1 MSKRAAPL
9 KIPEF
14 VCLLA
19 LMGSIVALSIDAVL
33 PALAEIGGDL
43 ALDNPND
50 AQLIVSIMFLGLA
63 VGQVFAGPLSDSF
76 GRKPVIYVGYIIFI
90 LGCVL
95 SMLAESFAVMLAGR
109 FLQGLGASAPRTVSV
124 ALVRDGYEGSAMAR
138 IMSIVAAIFIF
149 VPTIAPAIGQ
159 AVLLFLHWR
168 AIFAL
173 LLVTALVAFAWFAV
187 RQPETLVPE
196 ARRPFALSDIAT
208 GTRDVLGRRQVLGY
222 TIALGIMLGAFIGYL
237 SSAQQVFQ
245 VVFSKGNWFAFYF
258 GVASLA
264 IGSASVFNARV
275 VVRKGMSYMTSRAL
289 VVVTVVSAL
298 YLPVVVLCDGV
309 PPLWSFMVWLLLSMF
324 CHGILFGNFNSL
336 AMEPIGHI
344 AGLGAAVVGS
354 LSTLIALPLGWSI
367 GAAFD
372 GTLQPLVAGFAMT
385 GTLAIVVT
393 RWTERT
399 PVAA

>member
-1 MSKRAAPL
+1 MSKNSAPL

-19 LMGSIVALSIDAVL
+19 LMGSIVALSIDAML

-43 ALDNPND
+43 ALHNPND

-63 VGQVFAGPLSDSF
+63 VGQIFAGPISDSV
-76 GRKPVIYVGYIIFI
+76 GRKPVIYVGYLIFV
-90 LGCVL
+90 LGCLL
-95 SMLAESFAVMLAGR
+95 SMLAESFAVMLVGR
-109 FLQGLGASAPRTVSV
+109 FLQGLGASAPRIVSV

-159 AVLLFLHWR
+159 VVLLILHWR

-173 LLVTALVAFAWFAV
+173 LLVTALVAFVWFAV
-187 RQPETLVPE
+187 RQPETLAPD
-196 ARRPFALSDIAT
+196 ARRPFSLSVIAR
-208 GTRDVLGRRQVLGY
+208 GTRDILADRQVMGN

-245 VVFSKGNWFAFYF
+245 VVFTTGNWFAFYF

-275 VVRKGMSYMTSRAL
+275 VLRKGMSYMTSRAL

-298 YLPVVVLCDGV
+298 YFPVVVLCDGV
-309 PPLWSFMVWLLLSMF
+309 PPMWSFMVWLLLSMF

-336 AMEPIGHI
+336 AMEPIGHV

-367 GAAFD
+367 GAVFD
-372 GTLQPLVAGFAMT
+372 GTVQPLVAGFAIT
-385 GTLAIVVT
+385 GTLGSIVT
-393 RWTERT
+393 RWARRAPAT
-399 PVAA
+399 V

>member
-1 MSKRAAPL
+1 L

-14 VCLLA
+14 VSLLA
-19 LMGSIVALSIDAVL
+19 LMGSIVALSIDAML

-43 ALDNPND
+43 ALHNPND
-50 AQLIVSIMFLGLA
+50 AQLIVSVMFLGVA

-76 GRKPVIYVGYIIFI
+76 GRKPVIYIGYIIFI

-95 SMLAESFAVMLAGR
+95 SMLADSFAVMLAGR
-109 FLQGLGASAPRTVSV
+109 FLQGLGASAPRIVSV

-149 VPTIAPAIGQ
+149 VPIIAPAIGQ

-173 LLVTALVAFAWFAV
+173 LLVTALLAFVWFAV
-187 RQPETLVPE
+187 RQPETLAPE

-245 VVFSKGNWFAFYF
+245 VVFSTGNWFAFYF

-264 IGSASVFNARV
+264 IGSASVFNARL
-275 VVRKGMSYMTSRAL
+275 VVRKGMPYMTSRAL

-298 YLPVVVLCDGV
+298 YFPVVVLCDGV
-309 PPLWSFMVWLLLSMF
+309 PPLWSFMVWLLLGMF

-336 AMEPIGHI
+336 AMEPIGHV

-385 GTLAIVVT
+385 GTLGIVVT

>member
-1 MSKRAAPL
+1 VSHRSAPL

-14 VCLLA
+14 VSMLA
-19 LMGSIVALSIDAVL
+19 LMGSIVALSIDAML
-33 PALAEIGGDL
+33 PALAAIGGDL
-43 ALDNPND
+43 GLDNPND
-50 AQLIVSIMFLGLA
+50 AQLVVSVMFLGLA

-76 GRKPVIYVGYIIFI
+76 GRKPVIYVGYLIFVF
-90 LGCVL
+90 GCVL
-95 SMLAESFAVMLAGR
+95 SMLAESFAIMLAGR
-109 FLQGLGASAPRTVSV
+109 FLQGLGASAPRIVSV

-159 AVLLFLHWR
+159 AVLLVLHWR

-173 LLVTALVAFAWFAV
+173 LLVTALVAFVWFAI
-187 RQPETLVPE
+187 RQPETLALE
-196 ARRPFALSDIAT
+196 ARRPFSLSDIAA
-208 GTRDVLGRRQVLGY
+208 GTRDVLGHRQVIGY

-245 VVFSKGNWFAFYF
+245 VAFSTGQWFVFYF

-275 VVRKGMSYMTSRAL
+275 VVRKGMSYMTSRA
-289 VVVTVVSAL
+289 
-298 YLPVVVLCDGV
+298 
-309 PPLWSFMVWLLLSMF
+309 LLLSMF

-372 GTLQPLVAGFAMT
+372 GTLQPLVAGFAIT
-385 GTLAIVVT
+385 GTLGILVT
-393 RWTERT
+393 RWTEKRLE
-399 PVAA
+399 PLGGG